1 MPKITPFLWFDKEA
15 EDAAKLYV
23 SIFPNSKINKVD
35 YYPGDGPDGVEKG
48 RVMTVAF
55 ELDGQKVIAMN
66 AGPTFK
72 LDEAFSF
79 SIDCDGQDEVDHYW
93 NALTADGGQESH
105 CGWLKDR
112 YGLSWQVTPRQLIEA
127 TTSPDRDAAGRAFQ
141 AMLGM
146 KKIDV
151 AAIQKAFAGES
162 ISSSQP

>member
-1 MPKITPFLWFDKEA
+1 MPKISPFLWFDHQA

-23 SIFPNSKINKVD
+23 SLFPNSKIHKIAR
-35 YYPGDGPDGVEKG
+35 YPGDGPEGVEEGK
-48 RVMTVAF
+48 VMIVEF

-79 SIDCDGQDEVDHYW
+79 VIDCDGQAEVDHYW
-93 NALTADGGQESH
+93 NALTADGGQESQ

-112 YGLSWQVTPRQLIEA
+112 FGLSWQVTPRQLIEA
-127 TTSPDRDAAGRAFQ
+127 TTSPDRAAAGRAFQ
-141 AMLGM
+141 AMMTM

-151 AAIQKAFAGES
+151 AAIEKAFKGE
-162 ISSSQP
+162 